1 MGCYKLAVERR
12 PHLMNKALAA
22 AGNAASKKYRTG
34 GHNLYIPIAIHKNEL
49 VVIEN
54 METFSRYFCLAKK
67 QKMTPLVA
75 DEIVATPEELESERG
90 APAIFE
96 ESDATSSDGGSP
108 DVEEDDI

>member
-1 MGCYKLAVERR
+1 
-12 PHLMNKALAA
+12 
-22 AGNAASKKYRTG
+22 
-34 GHNLYIPIAIHKNEL
+34 LYIPIAIHKNEL